1 MTNEHSPIE
10 SEFLKS
16 ALLLRDCPNDDIP
29 EVAFAGRSN
38 AGKSSTINCLTGSRK
53 LARVS
58 KTPGRTQLINFF
70 DSKAG
75 GRLVDLPGFGFARAD
90 RNKQIEWQQAVD
102 NYLERRKNLVGL
114 VLIMDARHPLRP
126 FDCDMID
133 WSERQQMSLL
143 VLLNKSDKLK
153 QSQRISCVRAVT
165 EALKGLDQARAI
177 LFSALKGTGADQAR
191 QCIRTMW
198 GNVESPNQ

>member
-16 ALLLRDCPNDDIP
+16 ALLLRDCPNDDVP

-38 AGKSSTINCLTGSRK
+38 AGKSSTINSLTGSRK

-70 DSKAG
+70 DSRAG

-90 RNKQIEWQQAVD
+90 RHRQIEWQKAVD

-126 FDCDMID
+126 FDTDMIE
-133 WSERQQMSLL
+133 WTERQQMNLL

-153 QSQRISCVRAVT
+153 QSQRVSCVRVVT
-165 EALKGLDQARAI
+165 DALKDCDKAQAI
-177 LFSALKGTGADQAR
+177 LFSALKGTGVNEAR
-191 QCIRTMW
+191 HYIRSMLEKD
-198 GNVESPNQ
+198 ESLSQ

>member
-1 MTNEHSPIE
+1 MTDEHSPIE

-38 AGKSSTINCLTGSRK
+38 AGKSSTINSLTGSRK

-70 DSKAG
+70 DSNAG

-90 RNKQIEWQQAVD
+90 RNKQVEWQKAVD
-102 NYLERRKNLVGL
+102 DYLERRKNLVGL

-126 FDCDMID
+126 FDSDMIE
-133 WSERQQMSLL
+133 WSERQQMNLL

-153 QSQRISCVRAVT
+153 QGQRVSCVRVVN
-165 EALKGLDQARAI
+165 EALENCDQAKAL
-177 LFSALKGTGADQAR
+177 LFSALKGTGASEAR
-191 QCIRTMW
+191 QHIRSMW
-198 GNVESPNQ
+198 KSVETPS

>member
-1 MTNEHSPIE
+1 MTDEHSPIE

-38 AGKSSTINCLTGSRK
+38 AGKSSTINSLTGSRK

-70 DSKAG
+70 ESNAG
-75 GRLVDLPGFGFARAD
+75 GRLVDLPGFGFARAE

-102 NYLERRKNLVGL
+102 SYLEGRRNLVGL
-114 VLIMDARHPLRP
+114 VLIMDSRHPLRP
-126 FDCDMID
+126 FDSDMIE
-133 WSERQQMSLL
+133 WTERQHMNLL

-153 QSQRISCVRAVT
+153 QSQRVSCVRVVKD
-165 EALKGLDQARAI
+165 ALENCDQAQVL
-177 LFSALKGTGADQAR
+177 LFSALKGTGVNEAR

-198 GNVESPNQ
+198 KNVESTS

>member
-1 MTNEHSPIE
+1 MTGEQSPIE
-10 SEFLKS
+10 SVFLKS
-16 ALLLRDCPNDDIP
+16 ALLLRDCPNDDEP

-70 DSKAG
+70 SCSGG
-75 GRLVDLPGFGFARAD
+75 GRLVDLPGFGYARAD
-90 RNKQIEWQQAVD
+90 KNKQIEWQKAVD
-102 NYLERRKNLVGL
+102 GYLERRENLVGL

-126 FDCDMID
+126 FDADMIA
-133 WSERQQMSLL
+133 WSERQRMNLL

-153 QSQRISCVRAVT
+153 QGQRVSCVRIVNQ
-165 EALKGLDQARAI
+165 ALTNCERAHAM
-177 LFSALKGTGADQAR
+177 LFSAVKGTGVLEAR
-191 QCIRTMW
+191 HCIRTMW
-198 GNVESPNQ
+198 NEIE

>member
-1 MTNEHSPIE
+1 MSDESAPIE
-10 SEFLKS
+10 SVFLKS

-70 DSKAG
+70 DSNAG
-75 GRLVDLPGFGFARAD
+75 GRLVDLPGFGYAQAN
-90 RNKQIEWQQAVD
+90 RNKQIEWQKAVD
-102 NYLERRKNLVGL
+102 NYLERRDNLVGL

-126 FDCDMID
+126 FDIDMIE
-133 WSERQQMSLL
+133 WTERQQLNLL

-153 QSQRISCVRAVT
+153 QSQRSSCVRVVN
-165 EALKGLDQARAI
+165 EALQNREQAQAI
-177 LFSALKGTGADQAR
+177 LFSALKGTGVAEAR
-191 QCIRTMW
+191 NCIVTMW
-198 GNVESPNQ
+198 KNVENLA